1 MLTIF
6 FSLNRKKF
14 VKNCQIRHLYGD
26 EDDDLLNE
34 EQAIM
39 VTQAATADGTAQPA
53 PVLEEVAAPE
63 GAEVEVGGKSYKWCG
78 SRTH

>member
-1 MLTIF
+1 
-6 FSLNRKKF
+6 
-14 VKNCQIRHLYGD
+14 
-26 EDDDLLNE
+26 
-34 EQAIM
+34 M
-39 VTQAATADGTAQPA
+39 VTQVATADGTAQPA